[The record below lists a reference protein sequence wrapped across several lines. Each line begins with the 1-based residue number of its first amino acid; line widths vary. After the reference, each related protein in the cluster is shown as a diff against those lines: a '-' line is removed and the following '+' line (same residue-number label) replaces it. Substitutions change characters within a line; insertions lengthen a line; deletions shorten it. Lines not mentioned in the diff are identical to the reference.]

1 MRRICVAGTGYVG
14 LVTGACLADFGNV
27 VICVDVDADKI
38 TELRKGQLP
47 IYEPG
52 LSDLVRHN
60 VDRGRLS
67 FSTEI
72 PFAIQSSEIIFIA
85 VGTPALPDG
94 GVDLSYVMRVAETI
108 ADYMEDYKVIVN
120 KSTVSVGTGAEIER
134 IIRSRQKESVA
145 FDVVSNPEFLREG
158 SAIED
163 FMRPN
168 RVVIGAR
175 TQQAFDMM
183 ADVYRALYMIETPV
197 ILTDIETA
205 EMTKYASNAFL
216 ATKISFI
223 NEIAHICEHCGADV
237 QMVARGMG
245 LDARIGPKFLRA
257 GGGYGGSC
265 FPKDVSGL
273 IHMAKDAGIE
283 ATILRAVVDTNERQK
298 RLMLEK
304 LEDLMGDFEGKSVG
318 ILGLSFK
325 PDTDDIRESP
335 SLTIIRGVLE
345 AGGRVKAFD
354 PAATEPTRN
363 LFPDI
368 EYCDDSY
375 STLRNADAAVLMTE
389 WNEFRNL
396 DLPRI
401 KKEMN
406 TPNFLDC
413 RNMYDPGEMEALGF
427 RYMGVGRGRR
437 KSNEQ

>member
-1 MRRICVAGTGYVG
+1 
-14 LVTGACLADFGNV
+14 
-27 VICVDVDADKI
+27 
-38 TELRKGQLP
+38 
-47 IYEPG
+47 
-52 LSDLVRHN
+52 
-60 VDRGRLS
+60 
-67 FSTEI
+67 
-72 PFAIQSSEIIFIA
+72 FAIQSSEIIFIA

-375 STLRNADAAVLMTE
+375 STLQNADAAVLMTE